1 MPPLSSP
8 VVQTQLS
15 TLQILISMYP
25 SETTLPPS
33 TAALVEAFELGEE
46 DGIEA
51 PESLEAE
58 LSIKVD
64 EEREEEIGVVI
75 SLRTTD
81 VDLENHP
88 PNTQVAGDVE
98 PTPQIHIRPK
108 QPTWLSNSSYT
119 TLLSSLFPLPLE
131 GEGSEYILTS
141 IEHIRESLLPLLS
154 KEGIEESDGQ
164 GKKQEVKKD
173 EGPEQRVWFWFPML
187 STKEK
192 RNDIVQYAEEMGLT
206 GFVLA
211 GMSFPLLMLSH
222 LQVHCLTNH
231 SFECQSTGKPAL
243 LCVEGPGLTVE
254 RYMSRIKSES
264 WSDIPSYQKKVRRP
278 SFSPITHISASD
290 HPFPSSASMMSRSQN
305 VSADL
310 LSPPITVHSQ
320 K

>member
-1 MPPLSSP
+1 
-8 VVQTQLS
+8 
-15 TLQILISMYP
+15 MYP

-98 PTPQIHIRPK
+98 PTPQIHVRPK

-211 GMSFPLLMLSH
+211 G
-222 LQVHCLTNH
+222 
-231 SFECQSTGKPAL
+231 KPAL

-264 WSDIPSYQKKVRRP
+264 WSDIPSYQKKVTERFRRP
-278 SFSPITHISASD
+278 LIPPDHRAFTKMTEITNLIPKYGQYNHRGE
-290 HPFPSSASMMSRSQN
+290 MSEVRRLMEEWGVGEDFGAVVLNSG
-305 VSADL
+305 V
-310 LSPPITVHSQ
+310 
-320 K
+320 

>member
-1 MPPLSSP
+1 
-8 VVQTQLS
+8 
-15 TLQILISMYP
+15 MYP

-33 TAALVEAFELGEE
+33 TATLVEAFELGEE
-46 DGIEA
+46 DGSEA

-58 LSIKVD
+58 LSIKID

-75 SLRTTD
+75 SLRTID
-81 VDLENHP
+81 VDLENHS

-119 TLLSSLFPLPLE
+119 TLLSSLSPLPLKE
-131 GEGSEYILTS
+131 EGSEYILTS
-141 IEHIRESLLPLLS
+141 IENIRESLLPHLP
-154 KEGIEESDGQ
+154 KEGIEKSGGQ
-164 GKKQEVKKD
+164 GKKQEVKED

-192 RNDIVQYAEEMGLT
+192 RNDIVQYAEEMDLT

-211 GMSFPLLMLSH
+211 
-222 LQVHCLTNH
+222 
-231 SFECQSTGKPAL
+231 GKPAL

-264 WSDIPSYQKKVRRP
+264 WSDIPSYQKKVTERFRRP
-278 SFSPITHISASD
+278 LIPPDHRAFTKMTEITHLISKYGQYN
-290 HPFPSSASMMSRSQN
+290 HRGEMSEVRRLMEEWGVGEDFGAVVLNSG
-305 VSADL
+305 V
-310 LSPPITVHSQ
+310 
-320 K
+320 

>member
-1 MPPLSSP
+1 
-8 VVQTQLS
+8 
-15 TLQILISMYP
+15 MYP

-33 TAALVEAFELGEE
+33 TAALVEAFESGEE

-64 EEREEEIGVVI
+64 EERVEEIEVVI
-75 SLRTTD
+75 SLRTID

-88 PNTQVAGDVE
+88 SNTQVAGDVE

-108 QPTWLSNSSYT
+108 QPIWLSNSSYAI
-119 TLLSSLFPLPLE
+119 LLSSLSPLSLE
-131 GEGSEYILTS
+131 EEGSEYILTS
-141 IEHIRESLLPLLS
+141 IEHIRESLLPLLP

-164 GKKQEVKKD
+164 GKKQEMKRD

-211 GMSFPLLMLSH
+211 G
-222 LQVHCLTNH
+222 
-231 SFECQSTGKPAL
+231 KPAL

-264 WSDIPSYQKKVRRP
+264 WSDIPSYQKKVTERFRRP
-278 SFSPITHISASD
+278 LIPPDHRAFTKMAEITHLIPKYGQYN
-290 HPFPSSASMMSRSQN
+290 HRGEMSEVRRLMEEWGVGEDFGAVVLNSG
-305 VSADL
+305 V
-310 LSPPITVHSQ
+310 
-320 K
+320 

>member
-98 PTPQIHIRPK
+98 PTPQIHVRPK

-211 GMSFPLLMLSH
+211 G
-222 LQVHCLTNH
+222 
-231 SFECQSTGKPAL
+231 KPAL

-264 WSDIPSYQKKVRRP
+264 WSDIPSYQKKVTERFRRP
-278 SFSPITHISASD
+278 LIPPDHRAFTKMTEITNLIPKYGQYNHRGE
-290 HPFPSSASMMSRSQN
+290 MSEVRRLMEEWGVGEDFGAVVLNSG
-305 VSADL
+305 V
-310 LSPPITVHSQ
+310 
-320 K
+320 

>member
-1 MPPLSSP
+1 
-8 VVQTQLS
+8 
-15 TLQILISMYP
+15 MYP

-51 PESLEAE
+51 PESLEVE
-58 LSIKVD
+58 LSIKID
-64 EEREEEIGVVI
+64 EEKEEEIGVVI
-75 SLRTTD
+75 SLRTID

-119 TLLSSLFPLPLE
+119 TLLSSLSPLSLE
-131 GEGSEYILTS
+131 EEGSEYILTS
-141 IEHIRESLLPLLS
+141 IEHIRESLLPLLP

-164 GKKQEVKKD
+164 GKKQEVRKD

-192 RNDIVQYAEEMGLT
+192 RNDIVQYADEIGLT

-211 GMSFPLLMLSH
+211 
-222 LQVHCLTNH
+222 
-231 SFECQSTGKPAL
+231 GKPAL

-264 WSDIPSYQKKVRRP
+264 WSDIPSYQKKVTERFRRP
-278 SFSPITHISASD
+278 LIPPDHRAFTKMTEITHLIPKYGQYN
-290 HPFPSSASMMSRSQN
+290 HRGEMSEVRRLMEEWGVGEDFGAVVLNSG
-305 VSADL
+305 V
-310 LSPPITVHSQ
+310 
-320 K
+320 

>member
-8 VVQTQLS
+8 VVQTRLS

-33 TAALVEAFELGEE
+33 TAALVEAFESGEE

-51 PESLEAE
+51 LESLEAE
-58 LSIKVD
+58 LSIKID
-64 EEREEEIGVVI
+64 EEREEEIGVLI
-75 SLRTTD
+75 SLRTID

-108 QPTWLSNSSYT
+108 QPTWLSNSSYS
-119 TLLSSLFPLPLE
+119 TLLSSLSPLSLE
-131 GEGSEYILTS
+131 EEGSEYILTS
-141 IEHIRESLLPLLS
+141 IEHIRESLLPLLP

-211 GMSFPLLMLSH
+211 ERFRRPLIPPDHRAFTKMTEMTHLIPKYGQYNHRGEMS
-222 LQVHCLTNH
+222 
-231 SFECQSTGKPAL
+231 E
-243 LCVEGPGLTVE
+243 
-254 RYMSRIKSES
+254 
-264 WSDIPSYQKKVRRP
+264 VRRLMEEWGVGEDFGAVVLN
-278 SFSPITHISASD
+278 SG
-290 HPFPSSASMMSRSQN
+290 
-305 VSADL
+305 V
-310 LSPPITVHSQ
+310 
-320 K
+320 